1 MEPTPTNRLKK
12 IVILTSIML
21 GLPLTGLL
29 LLGVYGEHHFN
40 TLPYFSTEGPI
51 DLWST
56 DARKVH
62 AFELTNHEGVPFSS
76 SALDGKVWIASF
88 YGTNAPHVAQMTKQ
102 LLWPNFRYRDESDI
116 ATVCFTLDATHDQPD
131 VLKTYVDQNTRYNG
145 SIGKW
150 QFLTGNQSEIDA
162 LIEES
167 FMIQRYSTDL
177 NNVAT
182 LWLVDAKGYLR
193 GVYHAASEDGIKD
206 VVEDIALLKKEMDE
220 ASYHQKKARQKAEK
234 LPALPILGTPEHV
247 VPPFALLQMD
257 STEFSH
263 RNVRGRLRIVDF
275 FFTRCPSICPIMS
288 SQMARLQFALRQR
301 DMEHDV
307 LLLSHSVDP
316 TYDTPS
322 KLTAYGQRLGVD
334 TTQWQLLTGSQEAI
348 YDLARNGYFMTA
360 LESDTAA
367 GGFFHSDVFALVDR
381 QGQIRGYYDGTSTES
396 VDQLLNDTET
406 LWLLNQ

>member
-29 LLGVYGEHHFN
+29 LLGVFGEHHFN

-51 DLWST
+51 DAWST

-145 SIGKW
+145 SAGKW
-150 QFLTGNQSEIDA
+150 QFLTGDQSEIDA
-162 LIEES
+162 LIAES
-167 FMIQRYSTDL
+167 FMIQRDSTDF
-177 NNVAT
+177 NNVAS

-206 VVEDIALLKKEMDE
+206 VIEDVALLKKEMDE
-220 ASYHQKKARQKAEK
+220 ASYHRKKARQKAEK

-263 RNVRGRLRIVDF
+263 RNVR
-275 FFTRCPSICPIMS
+275 
-288 SQMARLQFALRQR
+288 
-301 DMEHDV
+301 
-307 LLLSHSVDP
+307 
-316 TYDTPS
+316 
-322 KLTAYGQRLGVD
+322 
-334 TTQWQLLTGSQEAI
+334 
-348 YDLARNGYFMTA
+348 
-360 LESDTAA
+360 
-367 GGFFHSDVFALVDR
+367 
-381 QGQIRGYYDGTSTES
+381 
-396 VDQLLNDTET
+396 
-406 LWLLNQ
+406 